1 MESLAAILL
10 IFNAIQDTTGQD
22 KTRQNK
28 TRQDKTIK

>member
-1 MESLAAILL
+1 MESLATILL

-22 KTRQNK
+22 KTKQDK

>member
-22 KTRQNK
+22 KTRQDK